1 MTKKSMIL
9 PAVVIGLG
17 AVVGLTYLHFSQDSR
32 GDGAEQASRRAS
44 DIVSPF
50 ASAAPAG
57 SESAPVSNAPKVAR
71 VDAPARTELPAERQ
85 RQPESDA
92 DPADVP
98 TAPEN
103 FPTYDQSTDQL
114 SEEHT
119 VPAEKSGLVDANA
132 RAEALREIDT
142 TSPNSFPV
150 LEQTLRSDPTS
161 RNRLIAVS
169 SLRLLGKQAGNAE
182 RARQALRLAMTDADE
197 NVRTN
202 AQDAYEELAR

>member
-9 PAVVIGLG
+9 PAVIALG
-17 AVVGLTYLHFSQDSR
+17 AVLGLTFLHFSRGSR
-32 GDGAEQASRRAS
+32 DDGAAQASRRAP
-44 DIVSPF
+44 DVISPF
-50 ASAAPAG
+50 APAAPG
-57 SESAPVSNAPKVAR
+57 NSDSPPVADEPKIAR
-71 VDAPARTELPAERQ
+71 ADAPAPIERPAVRQ

-98 TAPEN
+98 TAPQD
-103 FPTYDQSTDQL
+103 FPTYDQSSDQL
-114 SEEHT
+114 SEEHRI
-119 VPAEKSGLVDANA
+119 PAEKSGLVDANA
-132 RAEALREIDT
+132 RAEALREVDT

-150 LEQTLRSDPTS
+150 LEQTLRNDPTP

-182 RARQALRLAMTDADE
+182 RARQALRLAMSDADE

-202 AQDAYEELAR
+202 AQDAYEELAP